1 MATLPGFGIT
11 VPDPQYDYRND
22 PGVMNADYSGLAGL
36 QGLDLTGI
44 GLFGPA
50 PTTQQQ
56 QTPQKAGP
64 SAEDLYWQ
72 QKQAEEAAA
81 RQRMQEGV
89 AAAVQGM
96 FEQYGLG
103 TLYPQ
108 ILGWAQEGHSADAI
122 LMKLRQTAEYKARF
136 PAMEALAKKG
146 RAISE
151 AAYIDYERTAGQLEQ
166 RWGLPNGMLSGHIT
180 GLLTEEVSAAELS
193 DRVQLAVSDSL
204 QAPQDLRDTLAEY
217 YNLDPDTALSA
228 YYLDPDIA
236 LPLLEKQSQAARIG
250 VWASRQGL
258 NGVGRGTA
266 EELQGLG
273 VSEDRAQQGF
283 GQVAQTSGFGAGRGD
298 VADQATRIDA
308 ALKGNADAQQTMERA
323 GRARQGRFAG
333 GGQFAAG
340 KEGISGIGSSSS

>member
-1 MATLPGFGIT
+1 MAVLPGFGIT
-11 VPDPQYDYRND
+11 VPDYA
-22 PGVMNADYSGLAGL
+22 PGAKFDGVNWSGIDSSASNPLWQQWAQDSGLAP
-36 QGLDLTGI
+36 Q
-44 GLFGPA
+44 PQA
-50 PTTQQQ
+50 QQQ
-56 QTPQKAGP
+56 QSGP
-64 SAEDLYWQ
+64 SAEDTYWA

-81 RQRMQEGV
+81 RARMQEGV
-89 AAAVQGM
+89 AASVQAM

-103 TLYPQ
+103 SLYPQ

-122 LMKLRQTAEYKARF
+122 LMKLRGTSEYKARF
-136 PAMEALAKKG
+136 PAMAALAAKG

-180 GLLTEEVSAAELS
+180 DLLTEEVSAAELS
-193 DRVQLAVSDSL
+193 DRVQMAVADSL

-250 VWASRQGL
+250 VWARRQGVG
-258 NGVGRGTA
+258 GVGSGLA

-273 VSEDRAQQGF
+273 ITEDRAQQGF
-283 GQVAQTSGFGAGRGD
+283 GTVAATREFGAGRGD
-298 VADQATRIDA
+298 VAGQSTRIDA
-308 ALKGNADAQQTMERA
+308 ALKGNADAQQAMERA

-333 GGQFAAG
+333 GGQFASDRQG
-340 KEGISGIGSSSS
+340 VSGIGSSSS